1 MRLNSNK
8 PGAPFARIKP
18 IAFALLWAALIAQAI
33 WMTAHHFRLHEPW
46 SSMSYP
52 LTYAAPFLLL
62 ALTGGRIRGIASLL
76 RLPLAVAF
84 LDAVADRLGLL
95 GPHGTPGVAWGDF
108 AHFISYTARLNAFM
122 PAATIPALAV
132 LATIGETTFGIA
144 LIFGIYLPVAAI
156 GSATLLFLFA
166 TAMTIAGFSQFSY
179 GVYLMAA
186 GALALSTVD
195 ASLLSMDSFLQSRR
209 NNFEPDSHHRA
220 DRDTDTV
227 HL

>member
-1 MRLNSNK
+1 
-8 PGAPFARIKP
+8 
-18 IAFALLWAALIAQAI
+18 
-33 WMTAHHFRLHEPW
+33 
-46 SSMSYP
+46 MSYP

-62 ALTGGRIRGIASLL
+62 ALTGGRVRGIASLL

-122 PAATIPALAV
+122 PAATVPALAV
-132 LATIGETTFGIA
+132 LAIA

-156 GSATLLFLFA
+156 GSAALLFLFA